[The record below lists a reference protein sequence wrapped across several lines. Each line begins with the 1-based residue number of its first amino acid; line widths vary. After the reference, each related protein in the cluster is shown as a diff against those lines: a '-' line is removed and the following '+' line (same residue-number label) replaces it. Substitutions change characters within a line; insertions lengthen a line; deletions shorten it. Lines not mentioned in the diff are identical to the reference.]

1 MAVKKVRCSHAKCD
15 MVVAHQVSDKTFSLK
30 RLDQSFTMTG
40 DNWSPMATCPKHPE
54 HQTSIVVTDGKVD
67 ASELR
72 YKEEGGESDSGEGS
86 SDAA

>member
-1 MAVKKVRCSHAKCD
+1 

-40 DNWSPMATCPKHPE
+40 DHWSAMATCPKHPE

-72 YKEEGGESDSGEGS
+72 YKEDGD
-86 SDAA
+86 DAGKDGNGDPKGDE